1 MPEPTCTA
9 EGLLEFLKKSGMAG
23 KINPATARSRR
34 TAAEQLLS
42 QLSAEESNDL
52 RLVDVDRLC
61 NRFHKLQGS
70 SIRPETLKLYNAR
83 LKSSLTDYFSWLED
97 PEGFISVSSESRP
110 TRKRADAT
118 REKQSAEA
126 IALEEIRLGV
136 PERPADII
144 PIPIRSNRVV
154 FVQNLPLDLTPDEAG
169 KICRVIAALA
179 QQEPEKDQ

>member
-1 MPEPTCTA
+1 MPEPNCTA
-9 EGLLEFLKKSGMAG
+9 AGLLDFLKKSGMAG
-23 KINPATARSRR
+23 KMNPATARSRR
-34 TAAEQLLS
+34 TAAEQLLT
-42 QLSAEESNDL
+42 QLSEAESNDL

-61 NRFHKLQGS
+61 SRFHKLQGS

-97 PEGFISVSSESRP
+97 PEGFVSVGSEARP
-110 TRKRADAT
+110 TRKRSESSRDQ
-118 REKQSAEA
+118 QSAEE

-154 FVQNLPLDLTPDEAG
+154 FVQNLPLDLTRGEAG
-169 KICRVIAALA
+169 KIARVIEALA
-179 QQEPEKDQ
+179 RQESEEDQ

>member
-1 MPEPTCTA
+1 MPESNCTA

-42 QLSAEESNDL
+42 QLSEQESADL

-61 NRFHKLQGS
+61 SRFHKLQGS

-83 LKSSLTDYFSWLED
+83 LKSSLTDYFAWLED
-97 PEGFISVSSESRP
+97 PEGFVSVGSEARN
-110 TRKRADAT
+110 TRKRADAN
-118 REKQSAEA
+118 RNKKSVEEQ
-126 IALEEIRLGV
+126 ALEEIRLGV
-136 PERPADII
+136 PERPAEIL

-154 FVQNLPLDLTPDEAG
+154 FIQNLPLDLTADEAR
-169 KICRVIAALA
+169 KIGRVVAALA
-179 QQEPEKDQ
+179 LEESEKKG